1 MSLNHKEKAIA
12 ENEDTGSTAVM
23 KVTENQIIMTSIVP
37 DEIITEKT
45 HVTGIK
51 NLDEEDQE
59 SGLTVA
65 NAGTIVVIT
74 KSKFLKFM
82 DSIFI
87 GDMTQAILKEIDV
100 ITNLV
105 EGVVIRVIESTLDGN
120 ESQTCTL
127 TSRKKFKLRLF
138 QMLTNMA
145 TNYFGM
151 VSSGLVR
158 CRD

>member
-12 ENEDTGSTAVM
+12 ENEDTVSTAVM

-45 HVTGIK
+45 LATGIK

-82 DSIFI
+82 DSIF
-87 GDMTQAILKEIDV
+87 
-100 ITNLV
+100 
-105 EGVVIRVIESTLDGN
+105 
-120 ESQTCTL
+120 
-127 TSRKKFKLRLF
+127 
-138 QMLTNMA
+138 
-145 TNYFGM
+145 
-151 VSSGLVR
+151 
-158 CRD
+158 

>member
-1 MSLNHKEKAIA
+1 
-12 ENEDTGSTAVM
+12 
-23 KVTENQIIMTSIVP
+23 
-37 DEIITEKT
+37 
-45 HVTGIK
+45 
-51 NLDEEDQE
+51 
-59 SGLTVA
+59 
-65 NAGTIVVIT
+65 
-74 KSKFLKFM
+74 
-82 DSIFI
+82 
-87 GDMTQAILKEIDV
+87 MTQAILKEIDV